1 MLGLFFAAPPA
12 LLAGNQGFGP
22 FPAPGHVIQA
32 AGKEAGIS
40 QQMTEPAITPELVE
54 AHGIKPDEYARILQ
68 ILNREPN
75 FTELGIFSAMWNE
88 HCSYKSSKKWLR
100 TLPTEGPQV
109 ICGPGENAGVVDIG
123 DGQAV
128 VFKMESH
135 NHPSYI
141 EPYQGAATGVGGIL
155 RDVFTMGARP
165 IAAMNSLSFGEPPH
179 PKTRQLVHGVVE
191 GIGGYG
197 NCFGVPTVGGE
208 VRFHPAY
215 NGNCLVNAFAAGLAD
230 ADKIFYSAA
239 SGVGMPV
246 VYLGAKT
253 GRDGVGGATMASA
266 EFDDTIEEK
275 RPTVQVGDPFT
286 EKRLMEACMELM
298 QTGAVISIQDM
309 GAAGLTCSAVEMG
322 DKGKLG
328 IRLDLEKVPVR
339 ERNMTAYEMML
350 SESQERMLMVL
361 RPEKEVEA
369 KAVFDKW
376 DLDFAI
382 VGETIDEDRFL
393 IMLDGAVKA
402 DLPLSKLSSEA
413 PEYDRP
419 WQETAKAE
427 ALAPVPQVDP
437 VDALK
442 ALISSPNYAA
452 KQWVYEQYDTMV
464 MADTVRT
471 PGLGAGIIRVHGTDK
486 ALAFT
491 SDVTPRYVK
500 ANPVEGG
507 KQAVAEAYRNLTAV
521 GAVPLATTDNMNFG
535 NPEKPEIMGQFVGAI
550 KGIGA
555 ACSALDMPIVSGN
568 VSLYNETDGA
578 AILPTPT
585 IGAVG
590 LIAHVDD
597 IIGCDVRDGHELLV
611 IGETHGHLGQ
621 SALLAEIFG
630 REDGD
635 APAVDLDAEKRNGDF
650 IRANRKLIRACTDVS
665 DGGIALAAFELAEAA
680 GVGLHMDHQHDDA
693 FLFGED
699 QGRYLVA
706 CNFDAAEALMTA
718 AGQAGVHVASVG
730 KFTGHSLRIGNS
742 EAPMEELSALYRES
756 FAKAVG

>member
-1 MLGLFFAAPPA
+1 M
-12 LLAGNQGFGP
+12 Q
-22 FPAPGHVIQA
+22 
-32 AGKEAGIS
+32 
-40 QQMTEPAITPELVE
+40 EPAITPDLIK
-54 AHGIKPDEYARILQ
+54 AHGLSPDEYDRILE
-68 ILNREPN
+68 IIDREPT

-100 TLPTEGPQV
+100 TLPTTGPQV
-109 ICGPGENAGVVDIG
+109 ICGPGENAGIVDIG
-123 DGQAV
+123 DGQCV

-165 IAAMNSLSFGEPPH
+165 IAAMNSLSFGAPDH

-191 GIGGYG
+191 GVGGYG

-230 ADKIFYSAA
+230 TDKIFYSAA

-286 EKRLMEACMELM
+286 EKRLMEATLELM
-298 QTGAVISIQDM
+298 ATGAVISIQDM

-322 DKGKLG
+322 DKGGLGVKLT
-328 IRLDLEKVPVR
+328 LEDVPQR
-339 ERNMTAYEMML
+339 EDNMTAYEMML

-361 RPEKEVEA
+361 KPELEA
-369 KAVFDKW
+369 EARAVFEKW

-382 VGETIDEDRFL
+382 VGETIAEDRF
-393 IMLDGAVKA
+393 IVMHNNVVKA
-402 DLPLSKLSSEA
+402 DLPLATLSGSA

-419 WQETAKAE
+419 WVETPAATP
-427 ALAPVPQVDP
+427 LSDVPQVDAI
-437 VDALK
+437 DGLRALL
-442 ALISSPNYAA
+442 AAPNYAG
-452 KQWVYEQYDTMV
+452 KQWVYEQYDSQV
-464 MADTVRT
+464 MADTLRT
-471 PGLGAGIIRVHGTDK
+471 PGLGAGIVRVHGTDK
-486 ALAFT
+486 SIAFT

-500 ANPVEGG
+500 ANPEAGG
-507 KQAVAEAYRNLTAV
+507 AQAVAEAYRNLTAV
-521 GAVPLATTDNMNFG
+521 GATPLATTDNMNFG

-555 ACSALDMPIVSGN
+555 ACIALDMPIVSGN
-568 VSLYNETDGA
+568 VSLYNETDGTG
-578 AILPTPT
+578 ILPTPT

-590 LIAHVDD
+590 LIKHGDDLIAGTVREGHVA
-597 IIGCDVRDGHELLV
+597 LL
-611 IGETHGHLGQ
+611 IGETQGHLGQ
-621 SALLAEIFG
+621 SALLAEVFN
-630 REDGD
+630 REEGD
-635 APAVDLDAEKRNGDF
+635 APAVDLAAEKRHGDF
-650 IRANRKLIRACTDVS
+650 IRANRANIDVCTDLS
-665 DGGIALAAFELAEAA
+665 DGGLALAAFELAEAGNV
-680 GVGLHMDHQHDDA
+680 GVTLDDDTTP
-693 FLFGED
+693 FCFGED
-699 QGRYLVA
+699 QARYLVA
-706 CNFDAAEALMTA
+706 CSFDKAEALMVA
-718 AGQAGVHVASVG
+718 AGHADVPIATVG
-730 KFTGHSLRIGNS
+730 RFGGTDLRIGAS
-742 EAPMEELSALYRES
+742 SAPLADLVAIYRAG
-756 FAKAVG
+756 FHDAIG

>member
-1 MLGLFFAAPPA
+1 M
-12 LLAGNQGFGP
+12 Q
-22 FPAPGHVIQA
+22 
-32 AGKEAGIS
+32 
-40 QQMTEPAITPELVE
+40 EPAITPELI
-54 AHGIKPDEYARILQ
+54 ANHGLKPEEYDLILE
-68 ILNREPN
+68 IIGREPT

-109 ICGPGENAGVVDIG
+109 ICGPGENAGIVDIG
-123 DGQAV
+123 DGDAV

-165 IAAMNSLSFGEPPH
+165 IASMNSLSFGETSH
-179 PKTRQLVHGVVE
+179 PKTRRLVNGVVE

-197 NCFGVPTVGGE
+197 NCFGVPCVGGE

-215 NGNCLVNAFAAGLAD
+215 NGNCLVNAFAAGLARTD
-230 ADKIFYSAA
+230 AIFYSAA

-286 EKRLMEACMELM
+286 EKRLMEATLELM

-328 IRLDLEKVPVR
+328 VRLDLEKVPQR
-339 ERNMTAYEMML
+339 EENMTAYEMML

-361 RPEKEVEA
+361 KPELEA
-369 KAVFDKW
+369 EARAVFEKW

-382 VGETIDEDRFL
+382 VGETIAEDRFL
-393 IMLDGAVKA
+393 IMHNGEVKA
-402 DLPLSKLSSEA
+402 DLVLSKLSSTA

-419 WQETAKAE
+419 WVETPAAE
-427 ALAPVPQVDP
+427 PLTDADVPTIDP
-437 VDALK
+437 IDGLK
-442 ALISSPNYAA
+442 ALLSSPNYAG
-452 KQWVYEQYDTMV
+452 KQWVYEQYDTTV
-464 MADTVRT
+464 MGDTQRR
-471 PGLGAGIIRVHGTDK
+471 PGAGSGIVRVHGTDK
-486 ALAFT
+486 KLAFT

-500 ANPVEGG
+500 ANPFEGG

-521 GAVPLATTDNMNFG
+521 GAKPLATTDNLNFG

-550 KGIGA
+550 KGIGEA
-555 ACSALDMPIVSGN
+555 VAALDMPIVSGN
-568 VSLYNETDGA
+568 VSLYNETDGKG
-578 AILPTPT
+578 ILPTPT

-590 LIAHVDD
+590 LIAAGEEP
-597 IIGCDVRDGHELLV
+597 IIGEARDGHVALLV
-611 IGETHGHLGQ
+611 GETIGHLGQ
-621 SALLAEIFG
+621 SALLAEVFN

-635 APAVDLDAEKRNGDF
+635 APAVDLEAEKRNGEF
-650 IRANRKLIRACTDVS
+650 IRANRDFIKACTDLG
-665 DGGIALAAFELAEAA
+665 DGGLALAAFEMAEEA
-680 GVGLHMDHQHDDA
+680 GVGVQIDA
-693 FLFGED
+693 GDTPTVFGED
-699 QGRYLVA
+699 QARYLIA
-706 CNFDAAEALMTA
+706 CNFDQAEALMLA
-718 AGQAGVHVASVG
+718 AGQAGVPLTSVG
-730 KFTGHSLRIGNS
+730 KFGGDMVKIGAS
-742 EAPMEELSALYRES
+742 EAPLAELKDIFRSS
-756 FAKAVG
+756 FAAAVA

>member
-1 MLGLFFAAPPA
+1 M
-12 LLAGNQGFGP
+12 Q
-22 FPAPGHVIQA
+22 
-32 AGKEAGIS
+32 
-40 QQMTEPAITPELVE
+40 EPAITPELI
-54 AHGIKPDEYARILQ
+54 ANHGLKPEEYDLILE
-68 ILNREPN
+68 IIGREPT

-100 TLPTEGPQV
+100 TLPTDGPQV
-109 ICGPGENAGVVDIG
+109 ICGPGENAGIVDIG
-123 DGQAV
+123 DGDAV

-165 IAAMNSLSFGEPPH
+165 IASMNALSFGEPSH
-179 PKTRQLVHGVVE
+179 HKTRQLVNGVVE

-197 NCFGVPTVGGE
+197 NCFGVPCVGGE

-215 NGNCLVNAFAAGLAD
+215 NGNCLVNAFAAGLAKTD
-230 ADKIFYSAA
+230 SIFYSAA

-286 EKRLMEACMELM
+286 EKRLMEATLELM

-328 IRLDLEKVPVR
+328 VKLNLEDVPQR
-339 ERNMTAYEMML
+339 EENMTAYEMML

-361 RPEKEVEA
+361 KPELEA
-369 KAVFDKW
+369 EARAVFEKW

-382 VGETIDEDRFL
+382 VGETIAEDRFL
-393 IMLDGAVKA
+393 ILHNGEVKA
-402 DLPLSKLSSEA
+402 DLVLSKLASTA

-419 WQETAKAE
+419 WVETP
-427 ALAPVPQVDP
+427 APEPLTDADVPTIDP
-437 VDALK
+437 IDGLK
-442 ALISSPNYAA
+442 ALISSPNYSG
-452 KQWVYEQYDTMV
+452 KQWVYEQYDTTV
-464 MADTVRT
+464 MGDTARR
-471 PGLGAGIIRVHGTDK
+471 PGAGSGIVRVHGTDK
-486 ALAFT
+486 QLAFT
-491 SDVTPRYVK
+491 SDVTPRYVM
-500 ANPVEGG
+500 ANPFEGG

-521 GAVPLATTDNMNFG
+521 GATPLATTDNLNFG

-550 KGIGA
+550 KGIGEA
-555 ACSALDMPIVSGN
+555 VAALDMPIVSGN
-568 VSLYNETDGA
+568 VSLYNETDGQG
-578 AILPTPT
+578 ILPTPT

-590 LIAHVDD
+590 LIAAGEEA
-597 IIGCDVRDGHELLV
+597 ITGEVRDGHIALL
-611 IGETHGHLGQ
+611 IGDTIGHLGQ
-621 SALLAEIFG
+621 SALLAEVFN

-635 APAVDLDAEKRNGDF
+635 APAVDLAAEKRNGEF
-650 IRANRKLIRACTDVS
+650 IRANRELIKACTDLG
-665 DGGIALAAFELAEAA
+665 DGGLAMAAFELAEGA
-680 GVGLHMDHQHDDA
+680 GVGVQIDA
-693 FLFGED
+693 GDTPTVFGED
-699 QGRYLVA
+699 QARYLVA
-706 CNFDAAEALMTA
+706 CNFDQAEALMMA
-718 AGQAGVHVASVG
+718 AGQAGVTVTSVG
-730 KFTGHSLRIGNS
+730 KFGGDMVKIGGS
-742 EAPMEELSALYRES
+742 EAPLAELADIFRSS
-756 FAKAVG
+756 FAAAVA